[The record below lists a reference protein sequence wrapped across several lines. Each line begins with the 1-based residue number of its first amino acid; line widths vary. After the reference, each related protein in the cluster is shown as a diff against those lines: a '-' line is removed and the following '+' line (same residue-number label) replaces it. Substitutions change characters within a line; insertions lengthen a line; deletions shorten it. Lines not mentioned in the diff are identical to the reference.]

1 MQTSSYKCTE
11 LETKERIVILHTKLA
26 LKIQQRKEVCIII
39 GKQANTHI
47 HFYLLTFYIYTSIVA
62 AGSNVY

>member
-26 LKIQQRKEVCIII
+26 LKLQQRKEIYIII
-39 GKQANTHI
+39 GKQTNAHAHAHNILFDISYILHKT
-47 HFYLLTFYIYTSIVA
+47 LLMLV
-62 AGSNVY
+62 